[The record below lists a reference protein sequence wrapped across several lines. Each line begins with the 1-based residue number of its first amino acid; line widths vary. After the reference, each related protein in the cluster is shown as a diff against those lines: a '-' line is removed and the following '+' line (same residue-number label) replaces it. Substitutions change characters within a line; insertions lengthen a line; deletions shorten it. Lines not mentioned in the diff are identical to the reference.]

1 MKKWNTP
8 LVLLLMVLVVGCS
21 TIITDV
27 NYDYDR
33 SVDFTGLKSYAWEPF
48 QSNPRIDKLT
58 LKRVKRIVDE
68 QLETK
73 GYSAISANPDFLIAI
88 TGRKDTKADHWSDGD
103 RFTYEEGT
111 LVIEFLDLKSKEHI
125 WRGNVS
131 ADTATDFSIYG
142 GEALIMKR
150 APKNTSAILPALLS
164 CVHSRR
170 RVCIHAGSACGFS

>member
-111 LVIEFLDLKSKEHI
+111 LVIEFLDLRSKEPI
-125 WRGNVS
+125 WRGKAV
-131 ADTATDFSIYG
+131 G
-142 GEALIMKR
+142 ALDPSPTPEQR
-150 APKNTSAILPALLS
+150 EKNTNKAVARMLKHFPPPQ
-164 CVHSRR
+164 
-170 RVCIHAGSACGFS
+170 